1 MGLTVGGNYG
11 KLFGGCNTD
20 TDVKSDLEAA
30 GV

>member
-20 TDVKSDLEAA
+20 VKSDLEAA